1 MIPATNQQRVIGAIM
16 ASTLPSTADVV
27 VIGGGIMGTSTA
39 WQLARRGAGQVV
51 LLEKATIAAG
61 ASGWTGALLRRHYT
75 NRPEATLAH
84 QSHLVFQ
91 NWPETVGGTCGYE
104 PHGLI
109 VTVDQSPEVVQNVE
123 LLAKNV
129 AFQQSLGIETQVV
142 TAAELKRLQP
152 WCTVDD
158 VQTVAYE
165 PTSGYAD
172 APLATRSMADAA
184 EREGAVVLEWVE
196 TECIQTDGTR
206 VTGVQTDQGTIATNT
221 VVLAAGPWSVTL
233 AATAGVRLPIET
245 IRVQIAIVHRPR
257 ELTEPHFVFLDM
269 AAGCFMR
276 PWAPGRS
283 LLGVAGGDQHDAVD
297 PDNFVLG
304 NDTAY
309 PDQAK
314 AAAAKRIPAMAR
326 AQYLHGHAGLYDM
339 SPDTHPVIGPAG
351 PEGLIVA
358 CGFSGAGF
366 KKGPAVGQCIAEL
379 ITEGQSSLVDLAP
392 FRLERFDEPD
402 WDKPWSNTEYAFT
415 SDFGHKL

>member
-1 MIPATNQQRVIGAIM
+1 LSSIAPT
-16 ASTLPSTADVV
+16 SADVV

-39 WQLARRGAGQVV
+39 WQLARRGAGRVV

-91 NWPETVGGTCGYE
+91 NWSEIVGGSCGYE

-109 VTVDQSPEVVQNVE
+109 VTLDQSPEVAQNVA

-129 AFQQSLGIETQVV
+129 AFQQSLGIETQVI
-142 TAAELKRLQP
+142 TAAELKKLQP
-152 WCTVDD
+152 WCYVDD

-172 APLATRSMADAA
+172 APLATRSMSDAA
-184 EREGAVVLEWVE
+184 EREGAVVHEWVE
-196 TECIQTDGTR
+196 TLCVRTDGTR
-206 VTGVQTDQGTIATNT
+206 VTGVQTNQGAIATNT
-221 VVLAAGPWSVTL
+221 VVLAAGPWSVKL

-314 AAAAKRIPAMAR
+314 AAAAKRIPAMSR

-339 SPDTHPVIGPAG
+339 SPDAHPVIGPAG

-379 ITEGQSSLVDLAP
+379 ITEGRSTLVDLTP
-392 FRLERFDEPD
+392 FRLARFEEPG
-402 WDKPWSNTEYAFT
+402 WDKPWSDTEYAFT

>member
-1 MIPATNQQRVIGAIM
+1 M
-16 ASTLPSTADVV
+16 AASFPTSADVV
-27 VIGGGIMGTSTA
+27 VIGGGIMGTSIA
-39 WQLARRGAGQVV
+39 WQLARRNAGRVV

-75 NRPEATLAH
+75 NLPEATLAH
-84 QSHLVFQ
+84 QSHLIFR
-91 NWPETVGGTCGYE
+91 NWPEIVGGSCGYQ

-109 VTVDQSPEVVQNVE
+109 VTVDQSPAVAQNVE

-129 AFQQSLGIETQVV
+129 AFQQSLGIETEVV
-142 TAAELKRLQP
+142 TAQDLKSLQP
-152 WCTVDD
+152 WCYVDD
-158 VQTVAYE
+158 IQTAAYE
-165 PTSGYAD
+165 PISGYTD

-184 EREGAVVLEWVE
+184 ERTGATILEWV
-196 TECIQTDGTR
+196 TTTCIRTDGTC
-206 VTGVQTDQGTIATNT
+206 VTGVETDQGTIATNT
-221 VVLAAGPWSVTL
+221 VVLAAGPWSTKL

-257 ELTEPHFVFLDM
+257 ELSEPHFVFLDM

-297 PDNFVLG
+297 PDNFALG
-304 NDTAY
+304 NDAAY
-309 PDQAK
+309 PEQAK
-314 AAAAKRIPAMAR
+314 AATARRIPAMSR

-339 SPDTHPVIGPAG
+339 SPDTHPIIGAAG
-351 PEGLIVA
+351 PEGLLVA

-366 KKGPAVGQCIAEL
+366 KKGPAVGQCLAEL
-379 ITEGQSSLVDLAP
+379 ICEGQSQLVDLSP
-392 FRLERFDEPD
+392 FRLERFDEPG
-402 WDKPWSNTEYAFT
+402 WDRPWSDTEYAFT